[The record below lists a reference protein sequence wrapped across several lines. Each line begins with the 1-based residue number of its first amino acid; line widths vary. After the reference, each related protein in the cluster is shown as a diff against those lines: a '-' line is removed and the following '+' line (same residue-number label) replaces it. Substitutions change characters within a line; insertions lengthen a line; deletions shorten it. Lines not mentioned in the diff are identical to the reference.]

1 MMGGWFRVWM
11 TGKGSSVGPGIIR
24 ISRVWGMAHLIGSA
38 LAGLMGSMSFRRR
51 RLRPGL
57 GEQALLAPDEIE
69 VAKVDEE
76 TGALPQDEHGVA
88 AVNRVDEQDGAATDG
103 EEPEGDGNDAL
114 PPALGGDPLHEEAAE
129 EEALPQESD
138 GQPELLSRHDQ
149 RLTGF
154 AAALATQSFRGPD
167 EPPPTLPETKRRRKN
182 FSNATPLP
190 WVRKLPRRRAHR
202 PRLSPCAR
210 IRAAAGHSC
219 RRGTPPHRRPRSPRV
234 PRSARRRD
242 GDGAAP
248 RSQASTA
255 CARPCVFRPRPP

>member
-88 AVNRVDEQDGAATDG
+88 AVNCVDEQNGAATDG

-129 EEALPQESD
+129 EEALPQKSD
-138 GQPELLSRHDQ
+138 AQPELLGRDHQSLVGIR
-149 RLTGF
+149 GGV
-154 AAALATQSFRGPD
+154 AAQPFRGPD
-167 EPPPTLPETKRRRKN
+167 KPQPTLPETKRRRKN
-182 FSNATPLP
+182 FPNAIPLP
-190 WVRKLPRRRAHR
+190 WDRRSPRRRGR
-202 PRLSPCAR
+202 RWRSTPCAR
-210 IRAAAGHSC
+210 SPAADARSC
-219 RRGTPPHRRPRSPRV
+219 PPRTRRRRRPRSLRS
-234 PRSARRRD
+234 PRSARRRCAD
-242 GDGAAP
+242 AAAP
-248 RSQASTA
+248 WSRASSA
-255 CARPCVFRPRPP
+255 